1 MLIRNIGKMEE
12 LQNIPVEEAIPLCN
26 GFCSKNPLTTPCAKA
41 NACFTCPLFIPS
53 KQFLNAYHIQLMET
67 EATIQIAETNGY
79 ERMLEKALEDK
90 EALEN
95 IIKKLERKG
104 EK

>member
-1 MLIRNIGKMEE
+1 
-12 LQNIPVEEAIPLCN
+12 
-26 GFCSKNPLTTPCAKA
+26 
-41 NACFTCPLFIPS
+41 
-53 KQFLNAYHIQLMET
+53 MET